1 MSNMTSSWSNF
12 NNATL
17 GFINLGT
24 IGAKDSLGILDLSY
38 GEWEK
43 SYPMHDRTNL
53 IGPVSPLYTKLP
65 DIYLPRYK
73 NILGISKVLICTTQK
88 KYGNIGDIIKVEYQ
102 YSENE
107 VGDYVNNS
115 FYAIIGK
122 HMEDVDISNPSVRGI
137 GQENGKECIVSLI
150 VKVNTGDN
158 VSWLDNMR
166 EKFFDGK
173 EKYKTC
179 NIISIE
185 RVKSINGDLASTSEE
200 EAATAASDFLLQP
213 SDDERKYGIN
223 IYEASQQLIRFS
235 TSAGVTGAGGGDA
248 LIALKNYSIFLYYL
262 LNSQVLTANYL
273 LVNMPWLRPGFNVWV
288 DPLYSDTVY
297 YLQEVQHQGDPVSGA
312 STSVSLICGRP
323 RSSYVNDPNA
333 FGSIKSANDNV
344 FVNTIN
350 DDQKVAGSNGDGP
363 WGRYVADAADFNN
376 IKTATE
382 EYYSHEIEGTTHAT
396 ESSFHKELYV
406 NGRKNAPISSNVD
419 SSKIFNGEYTANEI
433 QAKLDSIYSSAP
445 QVVQDRVAKLN
456 NAVTE
461 ARKYIELHY
470 DKETKV

>member
-1 MSNMTSSWSNF
+1 M
-12 NNATL
+12 
-17 GFINLGT
+17 
-24 IGAKDSLGILDLSY
+24 
-38 GEWEK
+38 
-43 SYPMHDRTNL
+43 P
-53 IGPVSPLYTKLP
+53 
-65 DIYLPRYK
+65 
-73 NILGISKVLICTTQK
+73 
-88 KYGNIGDIIKVEYQ
+88 
-102 YSENE
+102 
-107 VGDYVNNS
+107 
-115 FYAIIGK
+115 
-122 HMEDVDISNPSVRGI
+122 
-137 GQENGKECIVSLI
+137 
-150 VKVNTGDN
+150 
-158 VSWLDNMR
+158 
-166 EKFFDGK
+166 
-173 EKYKTC
+173 
-179 NIISIE
+179 
-185 RVKSINGDLASTSEE
+185 
-200 EAATAASDFLLQP
+200 
-213 SDDERKYGIN
+213 
-223 IYEASQQLIRFS
+223 
-235 TSAGVTGAGGGDA
+235 A
-248 LIALKNYSIFLYYL
+248 LRNYSIFLYYL

-273 LVNMPWLRPGFNVWV
+273 LVSMPWLRPGFNVWV

-323 RSSYVNDPNA
+323 RSSYVNDPNS